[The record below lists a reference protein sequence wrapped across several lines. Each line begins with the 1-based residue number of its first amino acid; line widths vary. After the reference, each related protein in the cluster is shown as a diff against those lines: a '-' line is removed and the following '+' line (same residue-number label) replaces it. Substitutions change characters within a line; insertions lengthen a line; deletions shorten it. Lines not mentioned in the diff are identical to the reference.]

1 MTQSSQLE
9 KIRAPMRYER
19 MQELLDDAF
28 HLLDGSEV
36 TLVEVAEIKRKQPAS
51 YSWQKSES
59 QPDKK
64 PRQHIPFILVFRFP
78 AHHLIQ
84 QGVYSLT
91 HPKEGIFEG
100 ILLVPITRDEEGLY
114 FEAVFN

>member
-1 MTQSSQLE
+1 MTQSCQLD
-9 KIRAPMRYER
+9 KTPAPVRYER
-19 MQELLDDAF
+19 MQKLFNDAF

-51 YSWQKSES
+51 YSWQKSKTPS
-59 QPDKK
+59 DKK
-64 PRQHIPFILVFRFP
+64 PGQHIPFILVFRFP
-78 AHHLIQ
+78 DHHPIQ

-100 ILLVPITRDEEGLY
+100 ILLVPITRDKEGLY